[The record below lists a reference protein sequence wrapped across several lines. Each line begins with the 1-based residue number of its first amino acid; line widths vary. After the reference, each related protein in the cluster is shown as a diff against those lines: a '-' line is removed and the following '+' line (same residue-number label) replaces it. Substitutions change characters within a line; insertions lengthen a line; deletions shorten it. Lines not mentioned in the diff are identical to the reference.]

1 MWQGDEAAWIRVGP
15 VWRGSLKT
23 RPREN
28 IEEKRSHNKLPYA
41 ESLTNI
47 VAINMARPSAGTKF
61 TLAATQAQLSDSRFP
76 VNELPCH
83 WNEPK
88 IQIKI

>member
-1 MWQGDEAAWIRVGP
+1 MWQGDKAAWIRVGA

-28 IEEKRSHNKLPYA
+28 IEEKRSHNKLPYM

-47 VAINMARPSAGTKF
+47 VAVNMARPFGQNSPW
-61 TLAATQAQLSDSRFP
+61 LQLRLSSLTPGF
-76 VNELPCH
+76 
-83 WNEPK
+83 
-88 IQIKI
+88 Q